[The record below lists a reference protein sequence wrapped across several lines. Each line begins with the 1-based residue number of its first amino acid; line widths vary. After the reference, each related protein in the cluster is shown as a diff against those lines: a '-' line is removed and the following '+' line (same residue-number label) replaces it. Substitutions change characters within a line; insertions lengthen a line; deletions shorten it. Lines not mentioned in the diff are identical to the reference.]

1 MVGGMAYRDR
11 LGAERIFCPPP
22 RGLTPVGLLALL
34 GLGDRGA
41 VLRRRLAEALAAFD
55 PQRFPSDSGEPAAA
69 FGERLLAL
77 LAEEDGL
84 ALFARAAA
92 RVEADV
98 APAERRL
105 DLDAAIRR
113 RAFAALEEAAPARA
127 AALCRK
133 HARAPSLL
141 DLAHACREAALWT
154 EAALLLWRLAAE
166 PEMAEAA
173 AELAARHPP
182 LAEALP
188 NLAARA
194 AENEGGALSSRRR
207 LLRLMGF
214 AEDEAGPLLPPAAAL
229 ASRIEA
235 LGSERLALLPPD
247 WRDRLAKLDPKA
259 GDALAQALSAY
270 ERATLAWEA
279 KETALREAAL
289 AETLD
294 LIAIEAALAEAR
306 RAAGARETS
315 WREVLAKLSGA

>member
-1 MVGGMAYRDR
+1 MAD
-11 LGAERIFCPPP
+11 GAKFGLEGIICPPP

-41 VLRRRLAEALAAFD
+41 VLRRRLAEALASLE
-55 PQRFPSDSGEPAAA
+55 PQRFRADGGEPAEA
-69 FGERLLAL
+69 FGERLLSL
-77 LAEEDGL
+77 FGDETGR
-84 ALFARAAA
+84 ALFDRAAA
-92 RVEADV
+92 LAEADV
-98 APAERRL
+98 APAKRRL
-105 DLDAAIRR
+105 DIDAAIRR
-113 RAFAALEEAAPARA
+113 HAVAALQEAAPAHA
-127 AALCRK
+127 AALR
-133 HARAPSLL
+133 RRPAPGPSPL
-141 DLAHACREAALWT
+141 DLAQACSEVALWS

-166 PEMAEAA
+166 PDTADEAA
-173 AELAARHPP
+173 ALAARHPP

-188 NLAARA
+188 DLTARA
-194 AENEGGALSSRRR
+194 AANEGGALSSRRR

-229 ASRIEA
+229 APRIEA

-306 RAAGARETS
+306 RAAEARETS
-315 WREVLAKLSGA
+315 WREVLARLSGA